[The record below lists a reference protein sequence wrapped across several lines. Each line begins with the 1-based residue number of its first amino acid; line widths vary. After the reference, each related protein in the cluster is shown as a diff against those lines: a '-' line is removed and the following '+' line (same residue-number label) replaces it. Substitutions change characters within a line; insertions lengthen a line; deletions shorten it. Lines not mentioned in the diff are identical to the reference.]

1 MLHLLFSKYLETAL
15 VGTFQMKVIT
25 ELEKWEPPP
34 ELRCPPPYSVPNM
47 TTTMFFQGKWGPSH
61 REDQKGSITKC

>member
-25 ELEKWEPPP
+25 ELEKWEPP

-47 TTTMFFQGKWGPSH
+47 TTTMLFQGKWGRSH
-61 REDQKGSITKC
+61 REKDQKGSITKC